1 MKRFKTKTP
10 KYENCLCM
18 QNTGFECQGSQRRR
32 VGAVSVKAGDG
43 SEFLITESPND

>member
-1 MKRFKTKTP
+1 MSREP
-10 KYENCLCM
+10 K
-18 QNTGFECQGSQRRR
+18 RRR